1 MNARVPQSML
11 NAAQALNQISRQ
23 WDGDIVR
30 QLTDYIAIPAKSPMF
45 DAEWAQ
51 HGYLD
56 TVVRNAA
63 DWVAAQKVD
72 GLTLEIMRL
81 EGRTPVLFFEVPAS
95 RGDVRRAGPPQASTA
110 PSGLSAAAP
119 ILPAQDWTAQRDVA
133 SGIGL
138 SSEPREAGSV
148 GATSTVLMYGHL
160 DKQPEF
166 TGWRNDLG
174 PWTPKYEDGKL
185 YGRGGAD
192 DGYAVYASIAAIQA
206 LKAQGVAHPRIV
218 GLIEASE
225 ESGSPDLLPYID
237 ALRAA
242 GPTQTAGRVGGR
254 LGDVALVICLD
265 SGAGN
270 YDQLWL
276 TSSLRGMASGVLK
289 VEILTEGVHSGDASG
304 LVPSSFR
311 IMRQVLDRLED
322 SATGR
327 LLPASFHCQVPA
339 DRLVQ
344 ARATAAILGDEI
356 HKRFPW
362 AHYDCGG
369 STTFALPV
377 TTDPVQA
384 LLNRTWSPTL
394 SVTGAEGFP
403 DFKNAGNV
411 LRPYTAFKLSLRLP
425 PLVEAESA
433 VQELKTL
440 LEDNAPY
447 QARVTF
453 EGAGSATG
461 WNAPSTAPWFEQA
474 LNEASQ
480 AHFGAS
486 CGHIGQGGTIP
497 LMNLLSK
504 GFPQAQ
510 MMVCGVLGPRSNAHG
525 PNEFLHVPYA
535 KRLTAAVAH
544 VMAQLP

>member
-1 MNARVPQSML
+1 MNARVPQFAL
-11 NAAQALNQISRQ
+11 NAAQALGQVSRQ

-30 QLTDYIAIPAKSPMF
+30 QLTDYISIPAKSPGF
-45 DAEWAQ
+45 DSEWQA
-51 HGYLD
+51 HGHID
-56 TVVRNAA
+56 TVLRNAA
-63 DWVAAQKVD
+63 NWVEAQKVA
-72 GLTLEIMRL
+72 GLTLEIIRL
-81 EGRTPVLFFEVPAS
+81 PGRTPVLFFELPAS
-95 RGDVRRAGPPQASTA
+95 SGTGSASGPAKTAST
-110 PSGLSAAAP
+110 
-119 ILPAQDWTAQRDVA
+119 Q
-133 SGIGL
+133 
-138 SSEPREAGSV
+138 
-148 GATSTVLMYGHL
+148 TVLMYGHL

-174 PWTPKYEDGKL
+174 PWAPKYEDGKL

-206 LKAQGVAHPRIV
+206 LQTQGVAHPRIA
-218 GLIEASE
+218 GLIETCE
-225 ESGSPDLLPYID
+225 ESGSYDLLPYVD
-237 ALRAA
+237 ALRAP
-242 GPTQTAGRVGGR
+242 GNNR

-276 TSSLRGMASGVLK
+276 TSSLRGIASGVLK

-327 LLPASFHCQVPA
+327 LLPASFHCEVPP
-339 DRLVQ
+339 DRLTQ

-362 AHYDCGG
+362 AHYDCAG
-369 STTFALPV
+369 STAFALPV

-384 LLNRTWSPTL
+384 LVNRTWMPAL

-403 DFKNAGNV
+403 SLQDAGNV
-411 LRPYTAFKLSLRLP
+411 LRPYSAFKLSLRLP
-425 PLVEAESA
+425 PLVDA
-433 VQELKTL
+433 VAAMHELKAL

-461 WNAPSTAPWFEQA
+461 WNAPATAPWFERA
-474 LNEASQ
+474 LHEASN
-480 AHFGAS
+480 AHFGAP
-486 CGHIGQGGTIP
+486 CGFIGQGGTIP
-497 LMNLLSK
+497 LMNMLSQ

-535 KRLTAAVAH
+535 KKLTAAVAH
-544 VMAQLP
+544 VIAQFP